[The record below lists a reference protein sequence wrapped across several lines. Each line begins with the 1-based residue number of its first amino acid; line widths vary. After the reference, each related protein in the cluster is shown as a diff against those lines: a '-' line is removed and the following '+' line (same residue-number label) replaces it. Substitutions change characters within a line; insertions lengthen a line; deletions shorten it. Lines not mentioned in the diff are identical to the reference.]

1 LQKSGGSIP
10 YDRARGAS
18 PHQQS
23 RPMNRDDFRARLQQV
38 FREVFEDEEFEFSDA
53 LSRENLKVWDSL
65 GHIRLVAALEE
76 TFGVAFTIEE
86 IETFTSAGKIA
97 ECVSAKL

>member
-1 LQKSGGSIP
+1 
-10 YDRARGAS
+10 
-18 PHQQS
+18 
-23 RPMNRDDFRARLQQV
+23 V

-53 LSRENLKVWDSL
+53 LGRENLKVWDSL

-76 TFGVAFTIEE
+76 TFAVAFTIEE
-86 IETFTSAGKIA
+86 IETFTSVGKIA